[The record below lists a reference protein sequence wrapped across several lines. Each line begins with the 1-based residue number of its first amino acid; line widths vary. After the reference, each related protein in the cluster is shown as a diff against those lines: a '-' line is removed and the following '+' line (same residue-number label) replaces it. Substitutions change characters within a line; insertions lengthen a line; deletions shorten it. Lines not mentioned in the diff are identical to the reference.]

1 MAKELDEVVEQFR
14 NRPLERG
21 PYRSGQADA
30 LALKVREGGRSL
42 GVHVLVAT
50 GVNAQRAP

>member
-1 MAKELDEVVEQFR
+1 MAKDLDEAVEQSR

-21 PYRSGQADA
+21 PYRFVQADA
-30 LALKVREGGRSL
+30 LVVKVREGGRTV